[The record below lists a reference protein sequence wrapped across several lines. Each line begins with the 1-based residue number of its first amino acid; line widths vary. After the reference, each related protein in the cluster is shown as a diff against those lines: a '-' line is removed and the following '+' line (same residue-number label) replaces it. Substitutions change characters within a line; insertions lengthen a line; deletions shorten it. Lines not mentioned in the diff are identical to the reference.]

1 MMFIPD
7 FYFKSICD
15 ITPELLKEHGISFLL
30 LDIDNT
36 LTFDFDPELPLNVEI
51 WLNTIKQNNIT
62 CAIVSNNGP
71 ERGKPIAE
79 KCDLPLISSA
89 HKPSTA
95 SFEQVKKMLGCTS
108 ENTAMIGDQLF
119 TDIWYGNRLGM
130 LTIFVEPMG
139 GEKLLGV
146 KIKRVL
152 EKPFMRAVRRRSI
165 K

>member
-7 FYFKSICD
+7 IYFKSVCD
-15 ITPELLKEHGISFLL
+15 ITPALLRECGIKFLL

-36 LTFDFDPELPLNVEI
+36 LTFDFDPELPPNVEA
-51 WLNTIKQNNIT
+51 WLNTIKQSGIK

-79 KCDLPLISSA
+79 KCALPLIASA
-89 HKPSTA
+89 HKPSA
-95 SFEQVKKMLGCTS
+95 KSFARAIELLGCTA
-108 ENTAMIGDQLF
+108 ENTAIIGDQLF
-119 TDIWYGNRLGM
+119 TDIWYGSRLGL

-152 EKPFMRAVRRRSI
+152 EKPFMHAVRGRSLE
-165 K
+165 